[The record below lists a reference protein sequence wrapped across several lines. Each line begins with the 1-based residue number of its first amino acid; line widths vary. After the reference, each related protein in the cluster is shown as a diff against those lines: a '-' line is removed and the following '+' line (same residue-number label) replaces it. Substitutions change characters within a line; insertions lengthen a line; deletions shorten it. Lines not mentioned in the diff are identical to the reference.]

1 MLNEKNMPCCF
12 WADAVFTTVYL
23 INRTPTT
30 SVHIITPEEA
40 WSGRKPDLS
49 HLRIFGCVCYV
60 HIPSEL
66 RSKLDA
72 KSEKCVFV
80 GYSLE
85 QKGYRCYNP
94 ITKELR
100 VSRDVTFDEL
110 VSWNEN
116 TKTLQIHE
124 FEERK
129 EPEIQELP
137 QESIILS
144 GSESSRSATTSN
156 ISPWIGKLRSYLDA
170 QESTNK
176 GKGKEKIVDDD
187 QLWIEEPST
196 EEGGDT
202 TTQSR
207 RSTRVR
213 HPIQR
218 LTYDSFMINHFAY
231 VASGENKRTI
241 NI

>member
-1 MLNEKNMPCCF
+1 MPQQNGVAERKNRVIAEIARCMLNEKNMPRCF
-12 WADAVFTTVYL
+12 WADVVFTAVYL
-23 INRTPTT
+23 INRSPTT

-100 VSRDVTFDEL
+100 VSRDVVFDEL
-110 VSWNEN
+110 VSWHEN
-116 TKTLQIHE
+116 PNKLQIHE

-129 EPEIQELP
+129 EPEIQELS
-137 QESIILS
+137 QESISLS
-144 GSESSRSATTSN
+144 GPENSSSASTSN
-156 ISPWIGKLRSYLDA
+156 ISP
-170 QESTNK
+170 
-176 GKGKEKIVDDD
+176 
-187 QLWIEEPST
+187 
-196 EEGGDT
+196 
-202 TTQSR
+202 
-207 RSTRVR
+207 
-213 HPIQR
+213 
-218 LTYDSFMINHFAY
+218 
-231 VASGENKRTI
+231 
-241 NI
+241 